1 MVRQVTPQRVAQPD
15 VGDRF
20 VDGLPAGRLVLQ
32 RLVEQ
37 FAQVEDLDTP
47 ATEGVG
53 EAVVLLLGPVDP
65 GQTVEE
71 QGVVVARGEPPQF
84 VAGAVQHHGAQ
95 PADLGTYA
103 DGWI

>member
-1 MVRQVTPQRVAQPD
+1 MSVTVSL
-15 VGDRF
+15 DRLAAG
-20 VDGLPAGRLVLQ
+20 GLVVQ

-37 FAQVEDLDTP
+37 FAEVEDLDAA
-47 ATEGVG
+47 ATERIG

-71 QGVVVARGEPPQF
+71 QGVVVARGEPPQL

-95 PADLGTYA
+95 SADLGTYA
-103 DGWI
+103 DRWVGSVRHAL